1 MFAPGH
7 KNIFRVNK
15 KVEKSEMPK
24 IFPAQTDKDYEIAKK
39 LLVEYAD
46 SLGFHLR
53 FQNFE
58 EELAHLP
65 GDYAEPAGCLLLAVY
80 KEQSVG
86 CVGLRKLS
94 DGVCEM
100 KRLYVNPQ
108 FRGLGIGRTLIETVI
123 EKARKIGYNY
133 MRLDTVPSMEVAS
146 ALYISVGFEKSGAYR
161 YNPIEDA
168 VFMELK
174 LV

>member
-1 MFAPGH
+1 MYARGH
-7 KNIFRVNK
+7 KNIFRENK
-15 KVEKSEMPK
+15 KAEKSGMPK
-24 IFPAQTDKDYEIAKK
+24 IFPAQKDKDYEIAKK
-39 LLVEYAD
+39 LLVEYGN
-46 SLGFHLR
+46 SLSFHLS

-58 EELAHLP
+58 EELANLP
-65 GDYAEPAGCLLLAVY
+65 GDYIQPAGCLLLAVY
-80 KEQSVG
+80 KEQPVG

-100 KRLYVNPQ
+100 KRLYVKEQ
-108 FRGLGIGRTLIETVI
+108 FRGLGIGRALVEAVI
-123 EKARKIGYNY
+123 EQARKIGYNN

-146 ALYISVGFEKSGAYR
+146 ALYISVGFKKTCAYR

-174 LV
+174 LA

>member
-1 MFAPGH
+1 
-7 KNIFRVNK
+7 
-15 KVEKSEMPK
+15 MPK
-24 IFPAQTDKDYEIAKK
+24 IFQAKTDEDFEAAKQ
-39 LLVEYAD
+39 LLVEYGS
-46 SLGFHLR
+46 SLSFHLS
-53 FQNFE
+53 FQDFE
-58 EELAHLP
+58 GELANLP
-65 GDYAEPAGCLLLAVY
+65 GDYVSPNGCLLLAVY

-94 DGVCEM
+94 DEVCEM
-100 KRLYVNPQ
+100 KRLYVREQ
-108 FRGLGIGRTLIETVI
+108 FRGLGIGRALVEAVI
-123 EKARKIGYNY
+123 EKARKIDYNY

-146 ALYISVGFEKSGAYR
+146 ALYISVGFKRTCAYR

>member
-1 MFAPGH
+1 MFARGH
-7 KNIFRVNK
+7 KNIFCENK
-15 KVEKSEMPK
+15 KAEKSGMSK
-24 IFPAQTDKDYEIAKK
+24 IFPAQTDEDYEITKK

-46 SLGFHLR
+46 SLGFHLS

-58 EELAHLP
+58 EELANLP
-65 GDYAEPAGCLLLAVY
+65 GNYVSPAGCLLLAVN
-80 KEQSVG
+80 KEQPVG

-100 KRLYVNPQ
+100 KRLYVREQ
-108 FRGLGIGRTLIETVI
+108 FRGLGIGRALVEAVI
-123 EKARKIGYNY
+123 DQARKIGYNY

-146 ALYISVGFEKSGAYR
+146 ALYVSVGFKKSGAYR

-168 VFMELK
+168 VFMELR

>member
-1 MFAPGH
+1 M
-7 KNIFRVNK
+7 
-15 KVEKSEMPK
+15 SK
-24 IFPAQTDKDYEIAKK
+24 IFPAKTDEDFETAKK
-39 LLVEYAD
+39 LLVEYGS
-46 SLGFHLR
+46 SLSFHLS
-53 FQNFE
+53 FQDFE
-58 EELAHLP
+58 GELANLP
-65 GDYAEPAGCLLLAVY
+65 GDYVSPNGCLLLAVY

-94 DGVCEM
+94 DEVCEM
-100 KRLYVNPQ
+100 KRLYVREQ
-108 FRGLGIGRTLIETVI
+108 FRGLGIGRALVEAVI
-123 EKARKIGYNY
+123 EKARKIDYNY

-146 ALYISVGFEKSGAYR
+146 ALYISVGFKKISTYR